1 MKTDDLIL
9 GIIIPLAG
17 LFIGVLHWTNKE
29 TLRKLWQY
37 WWIIFIPLS
46 IYYSLSWI
54 PKTLKSIQHTVQ
66 L

>member
-1 MKTDDLIL
+1 MKTDDLIF

-17 LFIGVLHWTNKE
+17 LFIGVLQWTNKE

-54 PKTLKSIQHTVQ
+54 PKTLKHAVQ